1 MRLFPKIFSILF
13 VLYVLSI
20 LYLPSVKADCYFDA
34 YTHCVG
40 TCSCSIAGTC
50 TCKLD
55 STGHVCQADTT
66 YCCSGTCRPN
76 YCAGGESSS
85 GHCDSSGQLIC
96 CVTNTPKPQPTNTP
110 QPTRPGASPTVTPP
124 PQCTCNGSGCNGT
137 ECVYNFVD
145 CNYSSCTSPNNAYYH
160 VKCGSTDCGGVDGK
174 FCGYSAQCS
183 TPDCSLQN
191 PKCEKRDVS
200 LDCNYDAYGCNLCGV
215 GRVAAIYCDFN
226 GDGIKENHCG
236 DLCVS
241 NSLCNNNQWCSGGGG
256 TNPTNTPT
264 PTRAPTSTNTPTPTA
279 TPTPNPH
286 WLKLKNT
293 SFYTSRPLIQTIPA
307 SPVAVTTQPC
317 HCEPPQAAKQSH
329 VPQKQQEHS
338 CDSRGDCFGGVS
350 PWQGVGNLTLSRSLP
365 YPSE

>member
-1 MRLFPKIFSILF
+1 MRLFSKIFSIIF

-20 LYLPSVKADCYFDA
+20 LFVPSVKA
-34 YTHCVG
+34 
-40 TCSCSIAGTC
+40 SCSIDSYQRC
-50 TCKLD
+50 TGYCSSCS
-55 STGHVCQADTT
+55 STYYCGPDTT
-66 YCCSGTCRPN
+66 GYGCVEHCCTGTCR
-76 YCAGGESSS
+76 SSS
-85 GHCDSSGQLIC
+85 CTSNETAKDYCDSAHTLVC
-96 CVTNTPKPQPTNTP
+96 CYPKPTNTP
-110 QPTRPGASPTVTPP
+110 QPTATPKPFASPTATPTPATCTCINSTGGCNGIQCIYNFIGCATADKPTVTPA
-124 PQCTCNGSGCNGT
+124 CN
-137 ECVYNFVD
+137 
-145 CNYSSCTSPNNAYYH
+145 SPNNARF
-160 VKCGSTDCGGVDGK
+160 KTSCGSTPCGSTNSSV
-174 FCGYSAQCS
+174 CGYNAQCS
-183 TPDCSLQN
+183 TTQQDCSLQN

-215 GRVAAIYCDFN
+215 GRVAAIYCDFD

-241 NSLCNNNQWCSGGGG
+241 NSLCSNNQWCSGGGG

-293 SFYTSRPLIQTIPA
+293 SFYTSRSLAQSIPA

-350 PWQGVGNLTLSRSLP
+350 P
-365 YPSE
+365 